1 MKKNNQVK
9 YFRLIIII
17 SILLYFIFAIFFQ
30 CTDEFSDPMT
40 INERIFGS
48 FILLMIFLLSYI
60 NSWVKKNMKSIVL
73 LGAIIIVF
81 QMIYISIK
89 NDFPAIMALSIMIVI
104 ALMNL
109 MFNSGKLL
117 FFSNIIIALVLGI
130 SLFFTGTII
139 RYSLSYYSAYL
150 LVTGLSYYISYSRS
164 KYQRYTE
171 KEKEKYENFIENIPI
186 AFAYHKLIY
195 DKEGKVIDYQLL
207 DVNRSFED
215 ILGVKKSDILGKNLS
230 SELIENDKN
239 VSELVDIFASI
250 SDTNEI
256 ITLDQYLST
265 IDKWVRITAYS
276 EKPGYFKALFRDITE
291 EKVIEKALKSSEQ
304 RYRKIFASAPIG
316 LMIEDDQGNI
326 IEVNEELCQMSGY
339 GKDELEN
346 ENVIDR
352 LALPEHRALALKNIE
367 RIIEGEDLEFDIKS
381 SRKNGEVFY
390 THLKETRF
398 ILPDGSK
405 GIISMHL
412 DITNRQKQADEIEYL
427 LYRDVLTG
435 LYNRRFFEAEL
446 KRLDSRRQLPISI
459 IMADVNGLKMI
470 NDSFGHE
477 KGDQLLIKAAEILK
491 DSLRKEDIL
500 ARQGGDE
507 FAILLPQTD
516 QKSAQEVVRR
526 IKNMCEI
533 TTVDEI
539 SISICFGI
547 GTKVKMGKPLID
559 TLKVADD
566 AMYQTKL
573 LESKS
578 TKSKIIQSLLN
589 ALSVK
594 SYETKEHGLRMASLG
609 TDLGK
614 SLNLSATELNRLSL
628 LATLHD
634 IGKTTIAEE
643 ILTKP
648 GKLNDEEWQ
657 IIKKHPEQ
665 GYNIASASP
674 EFALVAEEILCHHE
688 RWDGT
693 GYPQKLAGKEIPYLA
708 RIISIIDAYDVMTM
722 GRPYNRLL
730 SKTEAL
736 EEIKRCAGSQFDP
749 VLAEKFIKLMKN
761 SKVKENVLKD
771 EQYEN

>member
-1 MKKNNQVK
+1 M
-9 YFRLIIII
+9 
-17 SILLYFIFAIFFQ
+17 IL
-30 CTDEFSDPMT
+30 
-40 INERIFGS
+40 
-48 FILLMIFLLSYI
+48 
-60 NSWVKKNMKSIVL
+60 
-73 LGAIIIVF
+73 
-81 QMIYISIK
+81 
-89 NDFPAIMALSIMIVI
+89 I

-109 MFNSGKLL
+109 ILPGGKMLL
-117 FFSNIIIALVLGI
+117 ISNLVIAMTLGI
-130 SLFFTGTII
+130 SLFMSSTTT
-139 RYSLSYYSAYL
+139 RYALSYYTAYL
-150 LVTGLSYYISYSRS
+150 LVTGLSYYISYSHMKDHRS
-164 KYQRYTE
+164 IEVE
-171 KEKEKYENFIENIPI
+171 KNEYEKFVENMPI
-186 AFAYHKLIY
+186 AFANHKFIY
-195 DKEGKVIDYQLL
+195 DEDGKVIDYFLI
-207 DVNRSFED
+207 DMNRAFEQ
-215 ILGVKKSDILGKNLS
+215 ILKVKKENSLGKNLTPD
-230 SELIENDKN
+230 LIENKEN
-239 VSELVDIFASI
+239 VSKYVDIFAMVAE
-250 SDTNEI
+250 TGKVM
-256 ITLDQYLST
+256 TLDQHLTSV
-265 IDKWVRITAYS
+265 DKWIRVTAYS
-276 EKPGYFKALFRDITE
+276 EEPGYFKAFFHDITE
-291 EKVIEKALKSSEQ
+291 EKTIEMALKSSEQ
-304 RYRKIFASAPIG
+304 RYRKIFTAAPIG

-326 IEVNEELCQMSGY
+326 IEVNEALCQMSGY
-339 GKDELEN
+339 KKEELESK
-346 ENVIDR
+346 NVIDR
-352 LALPEHRALALKNIE
+352 LALPEHRALAQKNIE
-367 RIIEGEDLEFDIKS
+367 KIINGEDLEFDIKS

-446 KRLDSRRQLPISI
+446 KRLDSKRQLPISI

-477 KGDQLLIKAAEILK
+477 KGDELLIKAAEILK
-491 DSLRKEDIL
+491 DSLREEDIL

-516 QKSAQEVVRR
+516 QKSAQEVVQR
-526 IKNMCEI
+526 IKNKCEL

-547 GTKVKMGKPLID
+547 GTKEAMGKPLID

-594 SYETKEHGLRMASLG
+594 SFETKEHGLRMANLA
-609 TDLGK
+609 TELGK
-614 SLNLSATELNRLSL
+614 SLNLSGTELNRLSL

-634 IGKTTIAEE
+634 IGKTTIPEE

-648 GKLNDEEWQ
+648 HRLNNEEWE

-693 GYPQKLAGKEIPYLA
+693 GYPQKLSGKEIPYLA
-708 RIISIIDAYDVMTM
+708 RMIAIIDAYDVMTM

-730 SKTEAL
+730 TKEEAL
-736 EEIKRCAGSQFDP
+736 EEIEECSGSQFDP
-749 VLAEKFIKLMKN
+749 YLAEEFIKLMGN
-761 SKVKENVLKD
+761 H
-771 EQYEN
+771 